1 MELDMEMLCFEII
14 SNVGIAKSSYVKAI
28 ELAKND
34 EIQKAKDKIKEG
46 EEYFFKG
53 HKAHSKFIELD
64 AGDKLPNT
72 RLILAHAED
81 QLMSAETIK
90 LMALEFI
97 YLYENFELKR
107 K

>member
-14 SNVGIAKSSYVKAI
+14 SNVGMAKSCYIEAVKLARTGGI
-28 ELAKND
+28 E
-34 EIQKAKDKIKEG
+34 EGKAKIKEG
-46 EEYFFKG
+46 EEFFLKG
-53 HKAHSKFIELD
+53 HRAHSKFIELD
-64 AGDKLPNT
+64 ASDKLPNT

-81 QLMSAETIK
+81 QLMSTETIK